1 MRRNNGNR
9 YVIDTDGVGGVFQR
23 DIDKLYHQ
31 FANLRHSIYQQH
43 AWKFDSDIK
52 REELKEYIDEQF
64 VILTKEYSVNSPVD
78 FPGYIK
84 KKLTLRVGRSYV
96 QNKLAKDRDEFLGS
110 KDNTVEL
117 LAESSTEGITD
128 SELYDYVIKEGN
140 FNDIQYAILD
150 KLLNTNFRYE
160 DSRIVTI
167 VSNEFKLT
175 RDEVKEEFDELYE
188 YVKFRCSKFYEL
200 SKDRNLKVEGRV
212 VTQNTDWD

>member
-1 MRRNNGNR
+1 MKRNNGNR

-117 LAESSTEGITD
+117 LAESSNEGITD
-128 SELYDYVIKEGN
+128 SELYEYVIGEGN
-140 FNDIQYAILD
+140 FNGVQYAILD
-150 KLLNTNFRYE
+150 KLLNDNFRYE

-167 VSNEFKLT
+167 VSNEFKIS
-175 RDEVKEEFDELYE
+175 REEVKEEFDELYE
-188 YVKFRCSKFYEL
+188 YVKFRCSKFYEM

-212 VTQNTDWD
+212 NTQNTDWD

>member
-1 MRRNNGNR
+1 MKINNGNR

-43 AWKFDSDIK
+43 AWKFESDIK

-117 LAESSTEGITD
+117 LAEANSEGITD
-128 SELYDYVIKEGN
+128 SELYEYVIGEGN
-140 FNDIQYAILD
+140 FNEVQYAILD

-188 YVKFRCSKFYEL
+188 YVKFRCSKFYEM

>member
-1 MRRNNGNR
+1 MKRNNGNR

-117 LAESSTEGITD
+117 LAESSNEGITD
-128 SELYDYVIKEGN
+128 SELYEYVIGEGN
-140 FNDIQYAILD
+140 FNEVQYAILD
-150 KLLNTNFRYE
+150 KLLNDNFRYE

-167 VSNEFKLT
+167 VSNEFKIS
-175 RDEVKEEFDELYE
+175 REEVKEEFDELYE
-188 YVKFRCSKFYEL
+188 YVKFRCSKFYEM

-212 VTQNTDWD
+212 NTQNTDWD

>member
-1 MRRNNGNR
+1 MKINNGNR

-117 LAESSTEGITD
+117 LAESSNEGITD
-128 SELYDYVIKEGN
+128 SELYEYVIGEGN
-140 FNDIQYAILD
+140 FNGVQYAILD
-150 KLLNTNFRYE
+150 KLLNDNFRYE

-167 VSNEFKLT
+167 VSNEFKIS
-175 RDEVKEEFDELYE
+175 REEVKEEFDELYE
-188 YVKFRCSKFYEL
+188 YVKFRCSKFYEM

-212 VTQNTDWD
+212 NTQNTDWD

>member
-1 MRRNNGNR
+1 MKRNNGNR

-117 LAESSTEGITD
+117 LAESGNEGITD
-128 SELYDYVIKEGN
+128 SELYEYVIGEGN
-140 FNDIQYAILD
+140 FNGVQYAILD
-150 KLLNTNFRYE
+150 KLLNDNFRYE

-167 VSNEFKLT
+167 VSNEFKIS
-175 RDEVKEEFDELYE
+175 REEVKEEFDELYE
-188 YVKFRCSKFYEL
+188 YVKFRCSKFYEM

-212 VTQNTDWD
+212 NTQNTDWD

>member
-1 MRRNNGNR
+1 MKRNNGNR

-96 QNKLAKDRDEFLGS
+96 QNKLAKDREEFLGS

-117 LAESSTEGITD
+117 LAESSNEGITD
-128 SELYDYVIKEGN
+128 SELYEYVIGEGN
-140 FNDIQYAILD
+140 FNEVQYAILD
-150 KLLNTNFRYE
+150 KLLNDNFRYE

-167 VSNEFKLT
+167 VSNEFKIS
-175 RDEVKEEFDELYE
+175 REEVKEEFDELYE
-188 YVKFRCSKFYEL
+188 YVKFRCSKFYEM

-212 VTQNTDWD
+212 NTQNTDWD